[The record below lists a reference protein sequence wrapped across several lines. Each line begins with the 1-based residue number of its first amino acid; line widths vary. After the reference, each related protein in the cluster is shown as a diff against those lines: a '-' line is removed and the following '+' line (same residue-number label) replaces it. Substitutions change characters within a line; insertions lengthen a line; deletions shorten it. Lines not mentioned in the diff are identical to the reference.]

1 MKGGS
6 NAKTEIFQAEGLLFA
21 NSRTQEDVA
30 RLLGRGR
37 NYVTRRM
44 NGQESWT
51 FEDAAAMA
59 GCLNIPRAEW
69 ADYFLEPQT

>member
-1 MKGGS
+1 MRKRKFS
-6 NAKTEIFQAEGLLFA
+6 KLKGLLFA
-21 NSRTQEDVA
+21 NSLTQEDVA
-30 RLLGRGR
+30 QLLGRGR
-37 NYVTRRM
+37 NYVSRRM

>member
-1 MKGGS
+1 MRKRKFS
-6 NAKTEIFQAEGLLFA
+6 KLKGLLFA
-21 NSRTQEDVA
+21 NSLTQEDVA
-30 RLLGRGR
+30 QLLGRGR

>member
-1 MKGGS
+1 MRKRKFS
-6 NAKTEIFQAEGLLFA
+6 KLKGLLFA
-21 NSRTQEDVA
+21 NSLTQEDVA